1 MLCHAYCVFCK
12 RGQENKVIQI
22 LQKIVPAC
30 RVVRPTI
37 KKKLKRE
44 MYLSNLMH
52 SLCPQYLFLFS
63 DEPIGVFVH
72 DQYPVGIEY
81 WLGDRE
87 HDYELLDADRDM
99 AQALLACNGVFDD

>member
-1 MLCHAYCVFCK
+1 MRY
-12 RGQENKVIQI
+12 RIDQI
-22 LQKIVPAC
+22 KI
-30 RVVRPTI
+30 RPGEDKDTFARAI
-37 KKKLKRE
+37 KKKLRQEK
-44 MYLSNLMH
+44 YISNLMY

-99 AQALLACNGVFDD
+99 AQALLACNSVFDD